1 MRSPASR
8 ILAVFVA
15 GALHAAALAQPPDAE
30 PEYLV
35 TRGEVGRRGGRLV
48 VALSSEPKTLNPLTA
63 VDEASVT
70 VVGRMTASLID
81 IDRETQR
88 TTPGV
93 ARSWTVSPDGTEYT
107 LHLRRGLKF
116 SDGHPFD
123 ADDVV
128 FSFEAYLDP
137 SSQAPQRDLLV
148 VGGEPIKVVKLDPHT
163 VVFRLAAPYAAADR
177 LFDGFAMLPRH
188 LLGQRHGQAGLG
200 QVWAPSTPPSE
211 IAGMGP
217 FRLKSYA
224 PGERLV
230 LERNPHYWKVD
241 ASGQRLPYLDEIV
254 FLFVGSDDAQ
264 VMRFQSGEIDVISR
278 LSAEDFTL
286 LQRERTGRS
295 YRLQD
300 LGPGLEYDFLFFNLN
315 HDVGEKGFGLVARR
329 QRWFRQTAF
338 RQAISASLDR
348 AGMVRLAF
356 QGRGTPLRSQV
367 TPGNR
372 LWVNPALTPPR
383 RSPAHARE
391 LLAGA
396 GFSWTDAGTLLD
408 DEGTPVGFSL
418 LSSAS
423 SSVRM
428 QLAAII
434 QQDLRELGID
444 VQIAALETRALL
456 DRVLRTHEYE
466 ACILALRPGDSDPNG
481 EIDVWLS
488 SGGTHLWHPRQ
499 TAPATWW
506 EAEIDRLMRRQLS
519 TVDHGERKRLYDRV
533 QDLVVEELPLI
544 PLVSPNILVGT
555 REGLRNLRPAVLA
568 HYTLWNADQL
578 FWSGGRSPLP

>member
-1 MRSPASR
+1 LLVVWMLGVLPASA
-8 ILAVFVA
+8 LSQTAPA
-15 GALHAAALAQPPDAE
+15 G

-35 TRGEVGRRGGRLV
+35 RQGEVGRRGGRLV

-70 VVGRMTASLID
+70 VVGRMAASLID

-88 TTPGV
+88 TTPGL

-107 LHLRRGLKF
+107 LHLRHGLRF
-116 SDGHPFD
+116 SDGSPFD

-137 SSQAPQRDLLV
+137 RSEAPQRDLLI
-148 VGGEPIKVVKLDPHT
+148 VGGEPIQVSKQDSWT

-188 LLGQRHGQAGLG
+188 LLGQQHDRADLG
-200 QVWAPSTPPSE
+200 RAWAPSTPPGE

-217 FRLKSYA
+217 FRLKSYS
-224 PGERLV
+224 PGESLV
-230 LERNPHYWKVD
+230 LERNPHYFKVD
-241 ASGQRLPYLDEIV
+241 TSGQRLPYLDEIV
-254 FLFVGSDDAQ
+254 FLFVASDDVQ
-264 VMRFQSGEIDVISR
+264 VMRFESGEIDVLSR
-278 LSAEDFTL
+278 LSAEDFAL
-286 LQRERTGRS
+286 LQREKVGRG

-315 HDVGEKGFGLVARR
+315 TDVAQKGFDLVARR

-338 RQAISASLDR
+338 RQAVSASLDR
-348 AGMVRLAF
+348 AGMVRLVF
-356 QGRGTPLRSQV
+356 QGRAAPLRSQV

-372 LWVNPALTPPR
+372 LWVDPALSPPQ
-383 RSPAHARE
+383 RSLAHARE
-391 LLAGA
+391 LLKGA
-396 GFSWTDAGTLLD
+396 GFSWNDTGRLVD
-408 DEGTPVGFSL
+408 DQGMPVAFSL
-418 LSSAS
+418 LGSAS
-423 SSVRM
+423 SSTRM
-428 QLAAII
+428 RLAAII
-434 QQDLRELGID
+434 QQDLKELGID
-444 VQIAALETRALL
+444 VQIAAVETRALL
-456 DRVLRTHEYE
+456 HRVLKTHEYE

-488 SGGTHLWHPRQ
+488 SGATHLWHPRQ
-499 TAPATWW
+499 TTPATGW

-519 TVDHGERKRLYDRV
+519 AVDYGERKRLYDRV
-533 QDLVVEELPLI
+533 QELVAAELPLI
-544 PLVSPNILVGT
+544 PLVSPNVLVGA
-555 REGLRNLRPAVLA
+555 REGLGNLRPAVLA

-578 FWSGGRSPLP
+578 YWSGRRPPLP